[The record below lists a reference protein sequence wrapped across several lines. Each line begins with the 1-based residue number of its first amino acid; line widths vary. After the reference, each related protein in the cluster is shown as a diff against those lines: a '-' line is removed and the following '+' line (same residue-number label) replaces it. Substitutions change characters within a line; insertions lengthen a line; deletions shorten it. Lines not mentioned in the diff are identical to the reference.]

1 MGTFPMGLVI
11 LGSMIVAVILAFVLL
26 IDARSDR

>member
-1 MGTFPMGLVI
+1 MFPMGLVV
-11 LGSMIVAVILAFVLL
+11 LGAVIVIVITAFALL

>member
-1 MGTFPMGLVI
+1 MFPMGLVVLI
-11 LGSMIVAVILAFVLL
+11 AAVVTVALAFILL

>member
-1 MGTFPMGLVI
+1 MFPMGLVI
-11 LGSMIVAVILAFVLL
+11 LAALVVTPIIAILLL

>member
-1 MGTFPMGLVI
+1 MFPMGLVV
-11 LGSMIVAVILAFVLL
+11 LGSMIVAVVLAFALL